1 MAGLSSQQTVRAR
14 AWLLD
19 ARFDLAEHPQLA
31 NSETNH
37 IFPDYVTGIFRDRAP
52 YLAHN
57 MKAMTLIAFSMPTNL
72 SSLSDSSGVVPVLGI
87 FHGLHEVSMGTVQAL
102 FGNIRGLNTTWGNLQ
117 FGPGETWRSFNEH
130 PALLA
135 FLRESSLGGID
146 PSLSYRVDYMGVS
159 DIRQPATRK
168 KEERGRAWRFEAM
181 IDVAHHKG
189 LIDAHGDIF

>member
-1 MAGLSSQQTVRAR
+1 MASLSSQQTVRAR

-72 SSLSDSSGVVPVLGI
+72 SSLSDGRVVPVHGI
-87 FHGLHEVSMGTVQAL
+87 FHG
-102 FGNIRGLNTTWGNLQ
+102 
-117 FGPGETWRSFNEH
+117 
-130 PALLA
+130 
-135 FLRESSLGGID
+135 
-146 PSLSYRVDYMGVS
+146 
-159 DIRQPATRK
+159 
-168 KEERGRAWRFEAM
+168 
-181 IDVAHHKG
+181 
-189 LIDAHGDIF
+189 